1 VQTFKE
7 TQMKLRTFKTIA
19 FASALAITGAALPAS
34 GGQVLR
40 VKVPFPF
47 VLGGQEFSAGQY
59 RVDQSDNGLII
70 VQGEG
75 RAVAVLSTPGDFAR
89 RPDTSSIHF
98 ARSDSREYLV
108 GVQVEGEGVR
118 TIQRSG
124 SQERRLTV
132 ASR

>member
-1 VQTFKE
+1 
-7 TQMKLRTFKTIA
+7 MKLRTFKTIA
-19 FASALAITGAALPAS
+19 FAFAFAITGAALPAS
-34 GGQVLR
+34 ASQVLR

-75 RAVAVLSTPGDFAR
+75 RAVAVLSTPGDLAK
-89 RPDTSSIHF
+89 RPDTSSLHF
-98 ARSDSREYLV
+98 ATSDSREYLV

-118 TIQRSG
+118 AIPRIV

>member
-1 VQTFKE
+1 
-7 TQMKLRTFKTIA
+7 MKLRTFKTIA
-19 FASALAITGAALPAS
+19 FAFAFAIAGAALPAS
-34 GGQVLR
+34 ASQVLR

-47 VLGGQEFSAGQY
+47 MLGGQEFSAGQY

-75 RAVAVLSTPGDFAR
+75 RAAAVLSIPGDLAKR
-89 RPDTSSIHF
+89 SDTSSLHF
-98 ARSDSREYLV
+98 ATSDSREYLV

-118 TIQRSG
+118 AIPRIG

>member
-1 VQTFKE
+1 
-7 TQMKLRTFKTIA
+7 MKLRTFKTIA
-19 FASALAITGAALPAS
+19 LASALGIAGAALPAS
-34 GGQVLR
+34 ASQVLR
-40 VKVPFPF
+40 VKVPFSF
-47 VLGGQEFSAGQY
+47 VLAGQEFSAGQY

-75 RAVAVLSTPGDFAR
+75 RAAAVLSTPGDLAK
-89 RPDTSSIHF
+89 RPDTSSLHF

-118 TIQRSG
+118 AIPRIG

>member
-1 VQTFKE
+1 
-7 TQMKLRTFKTIA
+7 MKLRTFKTIA
-19 FASALAITGAALPAS
+19 LASALGIAGAALPAS
-34 GGQVLR
+34 ASQVLH

-47 VLGGQEFSAGQY
+47 VLAGQEFSAGQY
-59 RVDQSDNGLII
+59 KVDQSDSGLII

-75 RAVAVLSTPGDFAR
+75 RAVAVLSLPSDAAK
-89 RPDTSSIHF
+89 RPDTSALHF
-98 ARSDSREYLV
+98 LTSESREYLV

-118 TIQRSG
+118 AIPRIA